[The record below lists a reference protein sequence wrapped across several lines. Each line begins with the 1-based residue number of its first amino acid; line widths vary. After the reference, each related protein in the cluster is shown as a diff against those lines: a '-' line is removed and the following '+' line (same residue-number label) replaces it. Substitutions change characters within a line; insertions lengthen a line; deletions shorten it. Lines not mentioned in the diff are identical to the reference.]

1 MKPDLD
7 PWPAGAFTR
16 DDGGDWY
23 DGNVEPG
30 DVDDNDTYRP
40 APRPRAYRSAFGAV
54 EAPEPPAVDC
64 DSHERTT

>member
-16 DDGGDWY
+16 GGDWY
-23 DGNVEPG
+23 DGNVEPN
-30 DVDDNDTYRP
+30 DVDDNDPDRVP
-40 APRPRAYRSAFGAV
+40 PRPCRYLSGFGVA
-54 EAPEPPAVDC
+54 EAWDRLHAVDC